1 METRDIVK
9 LNDGRLGVILEM
21 NHDGA
26 EVITIESGITCFSIH
41 KEIVSYDRLE
51 LATASERKKLISDL
65 YDLEYLACN
74 ITDRYE

>member
-21 NHDGA
+21 KDNV
-26 EVITIESGITCFSIH
+26 EVVTIESGITSFVIH
-41 KEIVSYDRLE
+41 KEIVSQDKIQ
-51 LATASERKKLISDL
+51 LANASERKKLISDL

>member
-21 NHDGA
+21 DDNV
-26 EVITIESGITCFSIH
+26 EVVTIESGITCFAIH
-41 KEIVSYDRLE
+41 KEIVSHDDIQ
-51 LATASERKKLISDL
+51 LADANERKKLISDL

>member
-9 LNDGRLGVILEM
+9 LNDGRLGVILEI
-21 NHDGA
+21 NGDKV
-26 EVITIESGITCFSIH
+26 EVVTIESGITCFIIH
-41 KEIVSYDRLE
+41 KEIVSHDNIQ
-51 LATASERKKLISDL
+51 LADARERKKLISDL

>member
-21 NHDGA
+21 GDNV
-26 EVITIESGITCFSIH
+26 EVVTIESGITWFIIH
-41 KEIVSYDRLE
+41 KEIVSQDE
-51 LATASERKKLISDL
+51 IQLADARERKKLISDL

>member
-21 NHDGA
+21 KDNV
-26 EVITIESGITCFSIH
+26 EVVTIESEITCFAIH
-41 KEIVSYDRLE
+41 KEIVSQDSIQ
-51 LATASERKKLISDL
+51 LANASERKKLISDL

>member
-21 NHDGA
+21 GDNV
-26 EVITIESGITCFSIH
+26 EVVTIESGITCFIIH
-41 KEIVSYDRLE
+41 KEIVSQDE
-51 LATASERKKLISDL
+51 IQLADARERKKLISDL

>member
-1 METRDIVK
+1 MKTRDIVK

-21 NHDGA
+21 GDNV
-26 EVITIESGITCFSIH
+26 EVVTIESGITCFIIH
-41 KEIVSYDRLE
+41 KEIVSQDE
-51 LATASERKKLISDL
+51 IQLADARERKKLISDL

>member
-21 NHDGA
+21 NPDGA
-26 EVITIESGITCFSIH
+26 EVVTIESGITCFSIR

>member
-21 NHDGA
+21 GDKV
-26 EVITIESGITCFSIH
+26 EVVTIESGITCFIIH
-41 KEIVSYDRLE
+41 KEIVSQDE
-51 LATASERKKLISDL
+51 IQLADARERKKLISDL